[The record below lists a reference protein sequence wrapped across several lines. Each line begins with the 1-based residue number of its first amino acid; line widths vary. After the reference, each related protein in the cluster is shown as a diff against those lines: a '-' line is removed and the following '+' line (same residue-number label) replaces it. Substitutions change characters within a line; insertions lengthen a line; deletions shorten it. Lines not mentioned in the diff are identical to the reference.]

1 MSAPAYLPAVLA
13 DLFARAGASDAD
25 RPAWLAERRG
35 GITATEVRDLYIRAK
50 STAKLCAI
58 KLQQESEKDLGAYIP
73 RIRYGKEREPVIAE
87 QLRGEGFVPE
97 SRVFH
102 HAENSRHLASP
113 DGIRIDFDE
122 NLDIAEI
129 KTDEHGIEP
138 GATEAEDSDAFR
150 ATGYRYQV
158 QWVMYVLGARR
169 ARLVIEECIRVS
181 DGFEPG
187 EVRRYWIER
196 DDELI
201 AELVEIADA
210 FLAAMDDMREN
221 GIDPIAVALLEDALA
236 TGEAAKTAR
245 EALEEYCASKG
256 LSSLRIPEGS
266 LSYSTPAPKKTFRQT
281 AFKDAHPSIYEEFT
295 EAVPASK
302 PTLRITPA
310 RSKKTPVRGE
320 TEGEA

>member
-1 MSAPAYLPAVLA
+1 MSASTYVPAVLA
-13 DLFARAGASDAD
+13 DLFARAGASDSD
-25 RPAWLAERRG
+25 RPLWLAERRE

-58 KLQQESEKDLGAYIP
+58 KLQLESEKDLGQFIP
-73 RIRYGKEREPVIAE
+73 RIRYGKDREPVIAE
-87 QLRGEGFVPE
+87 QLRGEGFEPE

-122 NLDIAEI
+122 NLDVSEI
-129 KTDEHGIEP
+129 KTDEHGLQP
-138 GATEAEDSDAFR
+138 GTDAWD
-150 ATGYRYQV
+150 ATGYGIQA
-158 QWVMYVLGARR
+158 QWVMYVTGARR
-169 ARLVIEECIRVS
+169 CRFAIEECIRTS

-187 EVRRYWIER
+187 ESRRFWVER

-221 GIDPIAVALLEDALA
+221 GVDPIAVSLLEDALA
-236 TGEAAKTAR
+236 ATDAAKAAR
-245 EALEEYCASKG
+245 EALETYCATTG

-266 LSYSTPAPKKTFRQT
+266 LSYSTPSPRKTFQQT
-281 AFKDAHPSIYEEFT
+281 AFKDAHPAMYEEFV
-295 EAVPASK
+295 AASPAAK
-302 PTLRITPA
+302 PTLRLTPR
-310 RSKKTPVRGE
+310 RSKTE
-320 TEGEA
+320 TEEKAA